1 MQRVSKTIAP
11 WIVAGQMP
19 NKMNVRKVR
28 DAVRGSL
35 EKKGAAWIQQQRKN
49 AAAV

>member
-19 NKMNVRKVR
+19 KTMNVRKVR
-28 DAVRGSL
+28 NAVRGSL
-35 EKKGAAWIQQQRKN
+35 EKKRGCMDPRKKN